1 MTGFDTKIGVVLR
14 DDLPTWQ
21 KLNAAAF
28 LVSGIAATAPESVG
42 APYEDA
48 RDRSYRPMFVQP
60 VLIFAAPM
68 AQLRLVLERATSRGV
83 TVSIFVDELFSTGHD
98 AANRAAF
105 KLADADD
112 FSLVGLAFRTD
123 RNVADK
129 ITKGLHLHE

>member
-48 RDRSYRPMFVQP
+48 RDRSYLPMFVQP

-68 AQLRLVLERATSRGV
+68 AQLRLVLERATSRDV
-83 TVSIFVDELFSTGHD
+83 TVSIFVDELFSTGQD
-98 AANRAAF
+98 EANRAAF
-105 KLADADD
+105 KLADPDD

>member
-48 RDRSYRPMFVQP
+48 RDRSYLPMFVQP

-68 AQLRLVLERATSRGV
+68 DQLRRVLERASSRDV

-98 AANRAAF
+98 EANRAAF
-105 KLADADD
+105 KLADPGD

>member
-1 MTGFDTKIGVVLR
+1 MTGFYTKIGVVLR

-48 RDRSYRPMFVQP
+48 RDRSYLAMFVQP

-68 AQLRLVLERATSRGV
+68 AQLRRVLERATSRDV

-98 AANRAAF
+98 EANRAAF

>member
-48 RDRSYRPMFVQP
+48 RDRSYLPMFVQP

-68 AQLRLVLERATSRGV
+68 AQLRRVLERATSRDV

-98 AANRAAF
+98 ESNRAAF
-105 KLADADD
+105 KLADPDD